1 MIVVIGLVGG
11 SIAYFLAAR
20 TQLDAVVSFY
30 GSEVPGHTDELAQI
44 SAPIQFHFG
53 GHDPYIS
60 RDQVARVEEAVRDS
74 QNAEIHVEEDAGHAF
89 HNRKAPMF
97 HNPEPAARAWRR
109 TEEFLARH
117 LPVRREKQPQP

>member
-1 MIVVIGLVGG
+1 
-11 SIAYFLAAR
+11 
-20 TQLDAVVSFY
+20 
-30 GSEVPGHTDELAQI
+30 
-44 SAPIQFHFG
+44 
-53 GHDPYIS
+53 
-60 RDQVARVEEAVRDS
+60 VEEAVRDS

-117 LPVRREKQPQP
+117 LPVRRQKQPQP